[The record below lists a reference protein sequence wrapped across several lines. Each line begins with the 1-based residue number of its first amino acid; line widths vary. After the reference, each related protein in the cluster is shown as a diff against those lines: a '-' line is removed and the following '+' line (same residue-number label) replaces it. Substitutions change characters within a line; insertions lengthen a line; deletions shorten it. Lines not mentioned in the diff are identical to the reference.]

1 MEIKDYIHV
10 RKNGISTDLCD
21 DILKEYVPTYE
32 WKVGTVGEN
41 NVEEEIRKCDSIFI
55 SKDSV
60 IELNEDIR
68 KDLDDRI
75 FQSVSECIGEY
86 LNKYSDFPS
95 NISRDSG
102 YSLLRYKSGDYIRQH
117 IDASGRSPREL
128 SCSLILNDNYDG
140 GEFAFFNQKLK
151 FDLKRGD
158 IIMFPSNFMFPHEVL
173 PVTSGVRYAIITWIC

>member
-60 IELNEDIR
+60 IEL
-68 KDLDDRI
+68 
-75 FQSVSECIGEY
+75 
-86 LNKYSDFPS
+86 
-95 NISRDSG
+95 
-102 YSLLRYKSGDYIRQH
+102 
-117 IDASGRSPREL
+117 
-128 SCSLILNDNYDG
+128 SLIH
-140 GEFAFFNQKLK
+140 
-151 FDLKRGD
+151 
-158 IIMFPSNFMFPHEVL
+158 I
-173 PVTSGVRYAIITWIC
+173 